1 MRLEKLDGKILIW
14 ETGRQKNQI
23 EYDSTKDIKNYRR
36 RELATYELFL
46 SENMENDEANKIN
59 EYLGKII
66 RPNDIPKLIPT
77 GSYCVTSDLSYL
89 KETFDRYI
97 EELGLN
103 LDPDFQRQHVW
114 NDAQRIKYVE
124 FIIQGGKT
132 PPIYLNHE
140 NWMGSFEG
148 DFVIVDGKQRITS
161 LLMFLNN
168 EFPVF
173 TLLDPDK
180 KGYFAKNFS
189 YVNGNIDVAINN
201 LPTKKQVL
209 QWYLQMN
216 RGNIAHT
223 EEELQKVEE
232 LLNAEQ

>member
-1 MRLEKLDGKILIW
+1 MRLEKTDDKILIW
-14 ETGRQKNQI
+14 ETGRQKNNI
-23 EYDSTKDIKNYRR
+23 SYDSTKDIEDYTR

-46 SENMENDEANKIN
+46 RENMQTDEANKISK
-59 EYLGKII
+59 YLGKII

-77 GSYCVTSDLSYL
+77 GNYCVTSDLDYL
-89 KETFDRYI
+89 KETFTRYV
-97 EELGLN
+97 EDLGLN

-114 NDAQRIKYVE
+114 NDQQRIKYVE
-124 FIIQGGKT
+124 FILQDGKT

-168 EFPVF
+168 KFPVF
-173 TLLDPDK
+173 PELDPDG
-180 KGYFAKNFS
+180 KGYFAKDFS
-189 YVNGNIDVAINN
+189 FVNGNIEIAINN

-232 LLNAEQ
+232 LLESEQ